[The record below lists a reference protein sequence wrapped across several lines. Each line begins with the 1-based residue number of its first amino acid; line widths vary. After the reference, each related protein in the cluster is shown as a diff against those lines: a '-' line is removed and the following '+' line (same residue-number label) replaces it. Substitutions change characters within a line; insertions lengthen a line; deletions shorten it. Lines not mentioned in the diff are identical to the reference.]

1 MDNTLKRFLIIGFT
15 LICLVSLGIGTYL
28 YQTLGQ
34 LPDSAQL
41 QGAPQYRD
49 GQFQNEVASPPR
61 SGGFG
66 FILAVIRGRFEP
78 MERPEP
84 SVPLPS
90 VKTNLAALDPAQDIV
105 IWLGHS
111 SFFVQ
116 IDGKKILID
125 PVFSNYAAPLPGIA
139 RAFDG
144 TSIYTAQDMP
154 EIDVVLI
161 THDHYDHL
169 DYASMKSLKPKTGLV
184 ITGVGNGAH
193 LRLWGYPPEKIR
205 EVNWNDSLELGDGVQ
220 VHALPAQHYS
230 GRFMERNQSL
240 WVSFA
245 LETAERRLYFSGDTG
260 FGPHFA
266 QIAQR
271 FKRFDFVTL
280 DSGQYNEKWAD
291 IHMTPE
297 EASRAAGILNADSLL
312 TGHSGRFSLARH
324 AWDEPFERALTAS
337 KGKSYRLLTPLIGE
351 PIQLQNPDQAFT
363 LWWKGIE

>member
-1 MDNTLKRFLIIGFT
+1 
-15 LICLVSLGIGTYL
+15 
-28 YQTLGQ
+28 
-34 LPDSAQL
+34 
-41 QGAPQYRD
+41 
-49 GQFQNEVASPPR
+49 
-61 SGGFG
+61 
-66 FILAVIRGRFEP
+66 
-78 MERPEP
+78 
-84 SVPLPS
+84 
-90 VKTNLAALDPAQDIV
+90 
-105 IWLGHS
+105 
-111 SFFVQ
+111 
-116 IDGKKILID
+116 
-125 PVFSNYAAPLPGIA
+125 
-139 RAFDG
+139 
-144 TSIYTAQDMP
+144 
-154 EIDVVLI
+154 
-161 THDHYDHL
+161 
-169 DYASMKSLKPKTGLV
+169 MKSLKPKTGLV

-205 EVNWNDSLELGDGVQ
+205 EVNWNDSLELGDSVQ

-266 QIAQR
+266 EIAQR

-280 DSGQYNEKWAD
+280 DSGQYNERWAD

-324 AWDEPFERALTAS
+324 AWDEPFERALAAS

-363 LWWKGIE
+363 LWWKGIK

>member
-1 MDNTLKRFLIIGFT
+1 MDNTLKRFLILSLA
-15 LICLVSLGIGTYL
+15 LICAAALGVGGYL
-28 YQTLGQ
+28 NLTLGH
-34 LPDSAQL
+34 LPDNAQL

-78 MERPEP
+78 MDRPTP

-90 VKTNLAALDPAQDIV
+90 VKTDLAALDPGQDIV
-105 IWLGHS
+105 VWLGHS

-116 IDGKKILID
+116 IGGKRILID
-125 PVFSNYAAPLPGIA
+125 PVFSAYAAPLPGIA
-139 RAFDG
+139 SAFDG
-144 TSIYTAQDMP
+144 TSPYKAEDMP
-154 EIDVVLI
+154 EIDLILI

-169 DYASMKSLKPKTGLV
+169 DYASMKGLKPKTRMV
-184 ITGVGNGAH
+184 ITGLGNGAH
-193 LRLWGYPPEKIR
+193 LRHWGYPPEKIR
-205 EVNWNDSLELGDGVQ
+205 EVNWHDSLDLGDGLQ

-230 GRFMERNQSL
+230 GRFMQRNQSL

-266 QIAQR
+266 QIAKR
-271 FKRFDFVTL
+271 FDRFDFVSL
-280 DSGQYNEKWAD
+280 DAGQYNPRWAD

-297 EASRAAGILNADSLL
+297 EASRAADILNADTLL
-312 TGHSGRFSLARH
+312 TGHAGRFSLARH
-324 AWDEPFERALTAS
+324 AWDEPFERAVAAS

-351 PIQLQNPDQAFT
+351 PVRLHDPDQTFT
-363 LWWKGIE
+363 LWWKGLE